1 MIDVIYNPVAGPRV
15 VNRIDQVRS
24 YLSARGR
31 PFRIRETAAPGDAV
45 VMARESAI
53 AGADAVVAVG
63 GDGTM
68 SEVADGLAGSS
79 TRLAFV
85 PHGTGNVFASE
96 FSLPESV
103 EGCLNLLSTGKTISV
118 RMAQAND
125 RRFVLLASAGFD
137 AEVVERMNP
146 GQKNLLGIT
155 AYVLCGVRQI
165 LHSQSTLWVE
175 FPGRER
181 VEAQS
186 VIVARGKKYGGNV
199 TIAPG
204 GDIAGE
210 TFQVIALLRKGRWS
224 IAKFALDVLRGK
236 HGASRHVLIR
246 ETPSLFVRSAI
257 PSACQVDGEYLGPL
271 PVRFTMTDAL
281 LRIVV
286 PKEFPSPP
294 DSPDHLA
301 EALKGLGKDAWQSQG
316 GADRFLKR
324 ERDSWK

>member
-15 VNRIDQVRS
+15 VNRIDQVRA

-45 VMARESAI
+45 VMARESALE
-53 AGADAVVAVG
+53 GADAVVVVG

-68 SEVADGLAGSS
+68 SDVADGLAGSA

-85 PHGTGNVFASE
+85 PHGTGNVFARE

-103 EGCLNLLSTGKTISV
+103 DGCLDLLSSGKTISV
-118 RMAQAND
+118 RMSQAND

-146 GQKNLLGIT
+146 GQKNLLGIA
-155 AYVLCGVRQI
+155 AYVLCGARHF
-165 LHSQSTLWVE
+165 LRSQRTLWLE
-175 FPGRER
+175 FPDRER
-181 VEAQS
+181 VEAQT
-186 VIVARGKKYGGNV
+186 VLVVRGKKYGGNV
-199 TIAPG
+199 TIAPS

-224 IAKFALDVLRGK
+224 IAKFVLDALLGK
-236 HGASRHVLIR
+236 HTASRHVLVR
-246 ETPSLFVRSAI
+246 ESPSLFVRSAI

-271 PVRFTMTDAL
+271 PVRFTVTDAL
-281 LRIVV
+281 LRVVV
-286 PKEFPSPP
+286 PVEFPFPP
-294 DSPDHLA
+294 DSPDHL
-301 EALKGLGKDAWQSQG
+301 E
-316 GADRFLKR
+316 
-324 ERDSWK
+324 

>member
-1 MIDVIYNPVAGPRV
+1 MIDVIHNPVAGPGV
-15 VNRIDQVRS
+15 VNRIERVRA
-24 YLSARGR
+24 YLSTRGL

-45 VMARESAI
+45 VMAREAAQ
-53 AGADAVVAVG
+53 AGADVVIAVG

-68 SEVADGLAGSS
+68 NEVADGLAGSA

-85 PHGTGNVFASE
+85 PHGTGNVFARE

-103 EGCLNLLSTGKTISV
+103 EGCLDLLSSGKTISV
-118 RMAQAND
+118 RMARAND

-146 GQKNLLGIT
+146 RQKNLFGIA
-155 AYVLCGVRQI
+155 AYVLCGARH
-165 LHSQSTLWVE
+165 LLRSQSTLWLE

-181 VEAQS
+181 VEAQA

-204 GDIAGE
+204 GDIEGE
-210 TFQVIALLRKGRWS
+210 TFQVIALLRKGRWP
-224 IAKFALDVLRGK
+224 IAKFAIDALRGK
-236 HGASRHVLIR
+236 HAASPHVLVR
-246 ETPSLFVRSAI
+246 ESPSLLVRSRI

-271 PVRFTMTDAL
+271 PVRFTVTDVL

-286 PKEFPSPP
+286 PKEFPWTG
-294 DSPDHLA
+294 
-301 EALKGLGKDAWQSQG
+301 GLPEKE
-316 GADRFLKR
+316 R
-324 ERDSWK
+324 EE

>member
-15 VNRIDQVRS
+15 VNRLERVRS
-24 YLSARGR
+24 YLSGRGL

-45 VMARESAI
+45 VMARESAHE
-53 AGADAVVAVG
+53 GADAVVAVG

-68 SEVADGLAGSS
+68 NEVADGLAGSA

-85 PHGTGNVFASE
+85 PHGTGNVFARE

-103 EGCLNLLSTGKTISV
+103 EGCLDLLSTGKTISV
-118 RMAQAND
+118 RMAKAND

-137 AEVVERMNP
+137 AEVVERMNSR
-146 GQKNLLGIT
+146 QKNLLGIA
-155 AYVLCGVRQI
+155 AYVICGARHI
-165 LHSQSTLWVE
+165 LRSQPALWLE
-175 FPGRER
+175 FPDRTR
-181 VEAQS
+181 IEAQA

-224 IAKFALDVLRGK
+224 IAKFALDALRGK
-236 HGASRHVLIR
+236 HVDSRHVLVR
-246 ETPSLFVRSAI
+246 VSPSLFVRCAI

-271 PVRFTMTDAL
+271 PVRFTVTDDL

-286 PKEFPSPP
+286 PVEFPFPT
-294 DSPDHLA
+294 A
-301 EALKGLGKDAWQSQG
+301 
-316 GADRFLKR
+316 
-324 ERDSWK
+324 